1 MARPKKPL
9 VFQKGHLNSETKI
22 KKERAEVLVNSV
34 DSASLLKPP
43 SWLLDKTAI
52 KEYKRVVKEMFKL
65 GILNN
70 LDVNNLGCYCNSYS
84 LYLKAT
90 EELKT
95 QPLTIVKELPNG
107 CSNIVE
113 NPLIKIQKTY
123 STEMRAYANLVGL
136 TLDGKLK
143 MGSQKVVEEKD
154 ELKKIFGL

>member
-9 VFQKGHLNSETKI
+9 AFQKGNLTTGTKL
-22 KKERAEVLVNSV
+22 KKERAEALVSV
-34 DSASLLKPP
+34 VSSTALLKPP
-43 SWLLDKTAI
+43 SWLLDEIAI
-52 KEYKRVVKEMFKL
+52 KEYKRVVKEIVKL

-70 LDVNNLGCYCNSYS
+70 LDINNLGAYCNAYS

-123 STEMRAYANLVGL
+123 ANEMRSFANLAGL